1 MGKAVEE
8 NKYKVKIKRL
18 VWEFNLYWK
27 FMCTDKNND
36 KNKNS
41 PSTAVYGFSGFQFI
55 FINVYWKI
63 KDYFVLQ
70 ICSGWVEKKHSF

>member
-8 NKYKVKIKRL
+8 HKYKVMIKRL

-36 KNKNS
+36 KNKNP
-41 PSTAVYGFSGFQFI
+41 PSTPVYDFSGFQFI
-55 FINVYWKI
+55 FINV
-63 KDYFVLQ
+63 
-70 ICSGWVEKKHSF
+70 